1 MMNLGAD
8 KLTTSKKDTIEQV
21 QLRGTTR
28 GNPNTRN
35 HT

>member
-8 KLTTSKKDTIEQV
+8 KVTTGRKDIEQV
-21 QLRGTTR
+21 ELRGTTR

-35 HT
+35 HS

>member
-1 MMNLGAD
+1 MNLGLD
-8 KLTTSKKDTIEQV
+8 MLTTSKQDIIEQV
-21 QLRGTTR
+21 EIRGTTR